1 MTKNY
6 PKLINQE
13 FCVKLYVIISAILF
27 FVILLI
33 FLLISQNNLQRYKS
47 EEQVFSDKIADLEKK
62 YNLAQKK
69 IDRLKMKTAEI
80 ERVLQAIPSPS
91 ELKAKGINNQIDYIK
106 KDLKMRNDLIPY
118 DGVFGGTMGF
128 YDEKGIH
135 ILNHKWVY
143 AHFDDGHINGEI
155 LLKYN
160 VSGDGKIHWTVI
172 DSFK

>member
-13 FCVKLYVIISAILF
+13 FCVKLYVIISAIVLIF
-27 FVILLI
+27 ILLI
-33 FLLISQNNLQRYKS
+33 FLLISQNNLHKYKS
-47 EEQVFSDKIADLEKK
+47 KENLLSDKFADLEKK
-62 YNLAQKK
+62 NNLAQKK
-69 IDRLKMKTAEI
+69 LDRLKMKTTEI

-91 ELKAKGINNQIDYIK
+91 ELEAKGINKKLDYIK
-106 KDLKMRNDLIPY
+106 KDLIKRTDLIPY

-128 YDEKGIH
+128 YDEKRIYV
-135 ILNHKWVY
+135 LNYKWVY

-155 LLKYN
+155 LLEYK
-160 VSGDGKIHWTVI
+160 VSDDGKIHWTVI